1 MKHSKWG
8 SRICAG
14 VLVSIVLAG
23 AALAA
28 GGSQTDPLVTLS
40 YLTDQATPA
49 ILAQVDEKIAQRE
62 SSLTSQLSAV
72 VQEYVREVENALA
85 GATTDGTGTGQA
97 SYQVLYL
104 TQGQQIIGGEGCEF
118 LLRAGTAACVS
129 DSSPGLIDMTDG
141 STLANGGSLTHN
153 HLYLG
158 TIDGRGVS
166 AVTDITLLVR
176 GSYTVS

>member
-1 MKHSKWG
+1 MKHSKWA

-28 GGSQTDPLVTLS
+28 GGTQTDPLVTLS

-62 SSLTSQLSAV
+62 SSLAGQLSDVADQY
-72 VQEYVREVENALA
+72 VQQVEDALS
-85 GATTDGTGTGQA
+85 GGSGGTAGQA
-97 SYQVLYL
+97 AYQVLYL
-104 TQGQQIIGGEGCEF
+104 SQGQRVIGGEGCEF

-129 DSSPGLIDMTDG
+129 DSAPGLIDMTDG
-141 STLANGGSLTHN
+141 STLANGGSLKDN

-176 GSYTVS
+176 GSYTLS

>member
-1 MKHSKWG
+1 MKHRKWG

-23 AALAA
+23 VALAA

-49 ILAQVDEKIAQRE
+49 ILAQVDKKIAQRE
-62 SSLTSQLSAV
+62 GSLSSQLSAIAEQY
-72 VQEYVREVENALA
+72 VQQVESALA
-85 GATTDGTGTGQA
+85 GGSGDDNSGQA

-104 TQGQQIIGGEGCEF
+104 TQGQQVIGSEGCEF
-118 LLRAGTAACVS
+118 LLRAGTAACIS
-129 DSSPGLIDMTDG
+129 DSAPGLIDMTDG
-141 STLANGGSLTHN
+141 STLANGGSLVRN
-153 HLYLG
+153 HLYLS

-166 AVTDITLLVR
+166 AATDITLLVR
-176 GSYTVS
+176 GGYTVS